1 MQASALAEDFA
12 PDWAAIAVVILGV
25 TAFSVGQ
32 GLTYPLIALVMESRG
47 ASSTVAGLNAAV
59 FAAGLATSTLMI
71 GRLTAILRG
80 DRLIVAG
87 LIGASLSLTA
97 FSLFDSLPVWFMARY
112 TLGFSTSI
120 IFIISEAWLNA
131 ACPDRMRGRVSGFY
145 GASMCAGFA
154 AGPLA
159 IPLVGT
165 QDGFAFAL
173 VAVYIAF
180 VAFASVMLG
189 RFART
194 KPERAT
200 AGGALQFVR
209 LAPVLAL
216 MVLAFGF
223 SDIAAISMI
232 PLYFVERGYSQG
244 FAAFVVTMV
253 ALPTALAQPLVGWLL
268 DHVSRPLVAVGS
280 ALLSGLSFVVLPWLS
295 SEVALLATVSVLG
308 AASFSLYTCALTLLG
323 DRYRGAML
331 VAGAAAYG
339 LAYAAGSA
347 AGSSVSGVVMD
358 ASLHWGPT
366 GTGLTMLVFAAI
378 FAFGLKTPP
387 RQTGGAR

>member
-1 MQASALAEDFA
+1 MQMSAIAEDFA

-32 GLTYPLIALVMESRG
+32 GLTYPLIALVLEGRG
-47 ASSTVAGLNAAV
+47 VSSSLAGLNASV
-59 FAAGLATSTLMI
+59 FAAGLATATLLI

-87 LIGASLSLTA
+87 LIGASMSLTTFA
-97 FSLFDSLPVWFMARY
+97 MFDTVWVWFVARFL
-112 TLGFSTSI
+112 LGVSTSI
-120 IFIISEAWLNA
+120 IFTISEAWLNT
-131 ACPDRMRGRVSGFY
+131 ACPDRLRGRVSGIY

-159 IPLVGT
+159 IPFVGT
-165 QDGFAFAL
+165 EDGFAFAL
-173 VAVYIAF
+173 IAVYVAF

-194 KPERAT
+194 LPERST
-200 AGGALQFVR
+200 AGGLIQFMR

-216 MVLAFGF
+216 MVVAFGF
-223 SDIAAISMI
+223 SDIAAISTI
-232 PLYFVERGYSQG
+232 PLYFVERGYSEN

-268 DHVSRPLVAVGS
+268 DRISRPIIAVGS
-280 ALLSGLSFVVLPWLS
+280 AVACGASFLLLPFLT
-295 SEVALLATVSVLG
+295 SEIALLVTVSALG

-323 DRYRGAML
+323 DRFRGGLL
-331 VAGAAAYG
+331 VSGAAAYG
-339 LAYAAGSA
+339 LAYAIGSA
-347 AGSSVSGVVMD
+347 VGSGATGLVMD
-358 ASLHWGPT
+358 GLFLDAGPIST
-366 GTGLTMLVFAAI
+366 GVAMLVFAGI
-378 FAFGLKTPP
+378 FAFGLAGRP
-387 RQTGGAR
+387 ARNRG

>member
-1 MQASALAEDFA
+1 MQMSAIAEDFA

-32 GLTYPLIALVMESRG
+32 GLTYPLIALVLEGRG
-47 ASSTVAGLNAAV
+47 VSSSLAGLNASV
-59 FAAGLATSTLMI
+59 FAAGLATSTLLI

-87 LIGASLSLTA
+87 LIGASMSLTTFA
-97 FSLFDSLPVWFMARY
+97 MFDAVWVWFVARFL
-112 TLGFSTSI
+112 LGVSTSI
-120 IFIISEAWLNA
+120 IFTISEAWLNT
-131 ACPDRMRGRVSGFY
+131 ACPDRLRGRVSGIY

-159 IPLVGT
+159 IPFVGT
-165 QDGFAFAL
+165 EDGFAFAL
-173 VAVYIAF
+173 IAVYVAF

-194 KPERAT
+194 LPERST
-200 AGGALQFVR
+200 AGGLIQFMR

-216 MVLAFGF
+216 MVVAFGF
-223 SDIAAISMI
+223 SDIAAISTI
-232 PLYFVERGYSQG
+232 PLYFVERGYSEN

-268 DHVSRPLVAVGS
+268 DRISRPIIAVGS
-280 ALLSGLSFVVLPWLS
+280 AVACGASFLLLPFLT
-295 SEVALLATVSVLG
+295 SEIALLVTVSALG

-323 DRYRGAML
+323 DRFRGGLL
-331 VAGAAAYG
+331 VSGAAAYG
-339 LAYAAGSA
+339 LAYAIGSA
-347 AGSSVSGVVMD
+347 VGSGATGLVMD
-358 ASLHWGPT
+358 GLFLDAGPIST
-366 GTGLTMLVFAAI
+366 GVAMLVFACI
-378 FAFGLKTPP
+378 FAFGLAGRP
-387 RQTGGAR
+387 ARNRG

>member
-1 MQASALAEDFA
+1 MQMSAIAEDFA

-32 GLTYPLIALVMESRG
+32 GLTYPLIALVLEGRG
-47 ASSTVAGLNAAV
+47 VSSSLAGLNASV
-59 FAAGLATSTLMI
+59 FAAGLATATLLI

-87 LIGASLSLTA
+87 LIGASMSLTTFA
-97 FSLFDSLPVWFMARY
+97 MFDAVWVWFVARFL
-112 TLGFSTSI
+112 LGVSTSI
-120 IFIISEAWLNA
+120 IFTISEAWLNT
-131 ACPDRMRGRVSGFY
+131 ACPDRLRGRVSGIY

-159 IPLVGT
+159 IPFVGT
-165 QDGFAFAL
+165 EDGFAFAL
-173 VAVYIAF
+173 IAVYVAF

-194 KPERAT
+194 LPERST
-200 AGGALQFVR
+200 AGGLIQFMR

-216 MVLAFGF
+216 MVVAFGF
-223 SDIAAISMI
+223 SDIAAISTI
-232 PLYFVERGYSQG
+232 PLYFVERGYSEN

-268 DHVSRPLVAVGS
+268 DRISRPIIAVGS
-280 ALLSGLSFVVLPWLS
+280 AVACGASFLLLPFLT
-295 SEVALLATVSVLG
+295 SEIALLVTVSALG

-323 DRYRGAML
+323 DRFRGGLL
-331 VAGAAAYG
+331 VSGAAAYG
-339 LAYAAGSA
+339 LAYAIGSA
-347 AGSSVSGVVMD
+347 VGSGATGLVMD
-358 ASLHWGPT
+358 GLFLDAGPIST
-366 GTGLTMLVFAAI
+366 GVAMLVFACI
-378 FAFGLKTPP
+378 FAFGLAGRP
-387 RQTGGAR
+387 ARNRG